1 MHASPLRRTSR
12 GRNFRHKPRSPTTL
26 LRSGTVPPAAMP
38 RSRPGPVRQK
48 RGPEPGFPGTKA
60 KTTLVTATGG
70 GGDGGEGGVG
80 SSTMLSCG
88 LSCCAHT
95 DSHGRSNV
103 NLTLETAQT
112 PQSPKVYKNK
122 NPLRNAAQQEEGPV
136 PDGPDL
142 RRERQE
148 AGSYRVGKRLKVPRR
163 TSRGKERRAWD

>member
-1 MHASPLRRTSR
+1 MHASPLGRTSR

-60 KTTLVTATGG
+60 KTTRVTATGG

-95 DSHGRSNV
+95 DSHGRSNL
-103 NLTLETAQT
+103 NPILETAQT
-112 PQSPKVYKNK
+112 PQSPKVPKSQSSQK
-122 NPLRNAAQQEEGPV
+122 QKPSEERGTA
-136 PDGPDL
+136 G
-142 RRERQE
+142 RRSSFRRSRPKKGE
-148 AGSYRVGKRLKVPRR
+148 AGGRMLQGGRK
-163 TSRGKERRAWD
+163 A